1 MGDTDIISD
10 IDTSAIVKV
19 ATEIDDSIFAYTHLT
34 YMEELAFSMDAR
46 FAPPE
51 LDAEQSQVV
60 VAKWIRDELVSSV
73 QKFHQ
78 EEFTLK

>member
-1 MGDTDIISD
+1 MGDTDIVSD
-10 IDTSAIVKV
+10 IDTSSIVKI
-19 ATEIDDSIFAYTHLT
+19 ATKINDRILAHVHLT
-34 YMEELAFSMDAR
+34 NMKELALSVNAR

>member
-1 MGDTDIISD
+1 MIC
-10 IDTSAIVKV
+10 
-19 ATEIDDSIFAYTHLT
+19 
-34 YMEELAFSMDAR
+34 
-46 FAPPE
+46 PPE

-60 VAKWIRDELVSSV
+60 VAKWIRDELVSNV